1 MMKKFVSLTLVFALS
16 AALLAGCGSASET
29 TPTTTAPAAT
39 EETTLPAA
47 SYDSALAL
55 SQAIWETYGDDERF
69 PAAGGD
75 AEHDNM
81 EGPGLFD
88 MEKNAETFQ
97 YLTLMDEELMAML
110 ENDAATMLH
119 MMNTNTFCSAVAA
132 LKDSASAAEFAEH
145 YKTLVQGNQWMC
157 GFPDTVIVISV
168 GRYVITAYGK
178 DDPIQTF
185 KSKVLALEPQ
195 ATVLV
200 EAPTEA

>member
-39 EETTLPAA
+39 
-47 SYDSALAL
+47 
-55 SQAIWETYGDDERF
+55 ERF